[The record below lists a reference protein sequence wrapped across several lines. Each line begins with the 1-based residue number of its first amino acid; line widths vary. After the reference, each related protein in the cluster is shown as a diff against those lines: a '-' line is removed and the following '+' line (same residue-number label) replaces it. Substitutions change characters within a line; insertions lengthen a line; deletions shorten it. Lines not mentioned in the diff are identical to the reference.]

1 MDVTRQNKPLEQLR
15 KELIA
20 GDMTTY
26 REHYESCREAYVSF
40 ARRYTDDLD
49 LIHDSYQDAFI
60 ALYENVVQEKV
71 LELKSSL
78 RTYVF
83 SIGKYIL
90 FAKLKKQGRQV
101 TMDDL
106 GETPDLMSV
115 TELDSD
121 DVQNVRRALRELG
134 GRCREI
140 LVLFYYR
147 RYTIDAITHAM
158 EYKNDNTAKAH
169 KSRCLKKLRELVHQE
184 AKQRRN
190 A

>member
-1 MDVTRQNKPLEQLR
+1 MDTTRQNKALEQLR

-26 REHYESCREAYVSF
+26 REHYESYREAYVSF
-40 ARRYTDDLD
+40 AKRYTDDLD

-83 SIGKYIL
+83 SIGKYTL
-90 FAKLKKQGRQV
+90 FAKLKKKGKDV
-101 TMDDL
+101 SMEDL
-106 GETPDLMSV
+106 GDIPTFPITP
-115 TELDSD
+115 ENDSD
-121 DVQNVRRALRELG
+121 QVHEVRKALGELG
-134 GRCREI
+134 NKCREI
-140 LVLFYYR
+140 LILFYYK
-147 RYTIDAITHAM
+147 RYTIDAIVQAM

-169 KSRCLKKLRELVHQE
+169 KSRCLKKLKELVHQE
-184 AKQRRN
+184 AKQKK
-190 A
+190 